1 MSLDPFA
8 AFESR
13 VAALPRL
20 GLGISTEFGA
30 AKTGLDPVALR
41 RAHPELVEFLEIG
54 VDLERGVDATARA
67 WCAAGWPTTYH
78 FLDGNLEEAESL
90 GDAWLG
96 AVGSL
101 ARELGAAWLC
111 GDAGL
116 WHLGPRDRGH
126 GLLAPPVLCAD
137 SARAMA
143 ENVRRVR
150 ESVALEVLPE
160 NPPAHVYLGDL
171 HLLDYFAR
179 VADGADSGLLLDA
192 AHLAIYQRATGHAPL
207 DGLDGFP
214 LERVL
219 ELHVAGGSE
228 FRHGGRR
235 FVDDGHGPTPL
246 GDTWEILAHVLPR
259 ATRLRALVFECERNT
274 AAEVVPT
281 FARLAR
287 ELGGSARA
295 R

>member
-1 MSLDPFA
+1 MRFDPFA
-8 AFESR
+8 PFESR
-13 VAALPRL
+13 AAALPRL
-20 GLGISTEFGA
+20 GLGISTEFEA
-30 AKTGLDPVALR
+30 SKTGLDPLALR

-54 VDLERGVDATARA
+54 VDLERGVDTSARA
-67 WCAAGWPTTYH
+67 WCAEGWPVTYH
-78 FLDGNLEEAESL
+78 FLDANLEEAESL
-90 GDAWLG
+90 DTEWLA
-96 AVGSL
+96 AVGAL
-101 ARELGAAWLC
+101 AGELGAAWLC

-126 GLLAPPVLCAD
+126 GILAPPILCAD

-150 ESVALEVLPE
+150 ESVGLEVLPE

-179 VADGADSGLLLDA
+179 VAEGADSGLLLDA

-207 DGLDGFP
+207 DGLDAYP

-219 ELHVAGGSE
+219 EVHVAGGSE
-228 FRHGGRR
+228 FMHAGRR

-259 ATRLRALVFECERNT
+259 APRLRALVFECERNR
-274 AAEVVPT
+274 ADEVVPT
-281 FARLAR
+281 FERLAR
-287 ELGGSARA
+287 ALGASARA
-295 R
+295 